1 MNNELLKSLDDAMK
15 CLLLYWYERM
25 ADKVD
30 DKFLNTCI
38 KPILDCKREL
48 LNK

>member
-1 MNNELLKSLDDAMK
+1 MNNETLDSLNDAMK
-15 CLLLYWYERM
+15 HLLLYWYERM

-30 DKFLNTCI
+30 DKFLNTVI

-48 LNK
+48 QNK